1 MILLAGLASHR
12 TLGGGWGGGG
22 GGCDVIASFF
32 FHVGL
37 LFDF

>member
-1 MILLAGLASHR
+1 MILLVGLAPAYAGP
-12 TLGGGWGGGG
+12 GGRGGG

-37 LFDF
+37 LFNF